1 MTRPQLW
8 LLAGG
13 NGAGK
18 TTFYELFL
26 SPKNVKLVNA
36 DQIAKI
42 LNPDSPELASYEAAG
57 IAEQIREKLVRQKI
71 SFCYETVFSHVSKID
86 FAAEAK
92 RLGYRLVLV
101 YIHLATPAL
110 NEARVHQRLNQGGH
124 SVPAE
129 KIVSRIPR
137 TVNHI
142 KTALPLFD
150 DARILDNSSREN
162 PFRQIAVVKNGR
174 CEWTIEPLP
183 DWAKDLL
190 EDIPDYI

>member
-13 NGAGK
+13 KGAGK

-57 IAEQIREKLVRQKI
+57 IAEQIREKLVRQRV

-86 FAAEAK
+86 FAAEANAWVT
-92 RLGYRLVLV
+92 GYFWF
-101 YIHLATPAL
+101 IFIW
-110 NEARVHQRLNQGGH
+110 QRL
-124 SVPAE
+124 
-129 KIVSRIPR
+129 R
-137 TVNHI
+137 
-142 KTALPLFD
+142 
-150 DARILDNSSREN
+150 
-162 PFRQIAVVKNGR
+162 
-174 CEWTIEPLP
+174 
-183 DWAKDLL
+183 
-190 EDIPDYI
+190 